1 MFIDLIME
9 KKLIDISTGELLQKF
24 GAGNHKPGS
33 GSASA
38 LQGMLS
44 AQLIL
49 TVIDLTNDPNDPKR
63 KESYSAY
70 IPKLLKIKQEI
81 DSRIYVAL
89 EGLFQLDSEEF
100 DKVIKLREARDNEQD
115 EIKKKKLAEEATDA
129 LVVSTE
135 TPIEIAELCLE
146 LATFANYVFDH
157 GFRSAR
163 GDSGVAI
170 NSAVSAV
177 ASCLSI
183 IELNLISLP
192 INERTE
198 KIRQRKS
205 AIRLKYDVLY
215 SNVNRPLNIL
225 EKKATQNRE
234 FHESITIFQKG
245 NLADSVKTNADIE
258 EIVRKLQNTLWLQ
271 RERIWKKETIN
282 NPKDVL
288 KPDVVL
294 EKVMNYTYF
303 LSASL
308 GTHSQGGEIFEIA
321 GLIDTTQ
328 KLVRVSKKFPQETQ
342 NFTAAHELG
351 HAILH
356 RQTVMHRDRPL
367 DGSTIVPKTLE
378 ETQAD
383 KFATY
388 FLMPSRMVEE
398 IFFEFFKT
406 PKFVINQNT
415 VFAIK
420 GESIQIMRKR
430 CQNRRGLAR
439 LLASTEFYGNKP
451 FNSLAKIFKVSTE
464 TIAIRLEELDLLE
477 F

>member
-1 MFIDLIME
+1 MGD
-9 KKLIDISTGELLQKF
+9 KLIDISTGKLLQKF

-44 AQLIL
+44 AQMIR
-49 TVIDLTNDPNDPKR
+49 TVINLTNDPNKPKR
-63 KESYSAY
+63 KELYSAY
-70 IPKLLKIKQEI
+70 IPKLLEIKQEI

-89 EGLFQLDSEEF
+89 EGLFQVDSEEF

-115 EIKKKKLAEEATDA
+115 KIKKKKLAEEATDA

-135 TPIEIAELCLE
+135 TPIKIAELCLE
-146 LATFANYVFDH
+146 LATFANYVFDN
-157 GFRSAR
+157 GFKSAR
-163 GDSGVAI
+163 GDCGVAI

-183 IELNLISLP
+183 IELNLILLP
-192 INERTE
+192 INERIE

-205 AIRLKYDVLY
+205 AIRLEYDILY

-225 EKKATQNRE
+225 EKEAVQNKE
-234 FHESITIFQKG
+234 FQESIAIFQKG
-245 NLADSVKTNADIE
+245 NLVDSVKTNADIE
-258 EIVRKLQNTLWLQ
+258 EIVRKLQNILWLQ
-271 RERIWKKETIN
+271 RERIWKNRTIE
-282 NPKDVL
+282 NPKNVL

-303 LSASL
+303 SSPSL
-308 GTHSQGGEIFEIA
+308 GNYEQNGELFEIA
-321 GLIDTTQ
+321 GLIDKKK
-328 KLVRVSKKFPQETQ
+328 KLVRISKNFPQETQ

-356 RQTVMHRDRPL
+356 RQTIMHRDRSL
-367 DGSTIVPKTLE
+367 DGSTTVPKTPE

-388 FLMPSRMVEE
+388 FLMPSKMVEE
-398 IFFEFFKT
+398 IFFEIFKT
-406 PKFVINQNT
+406 PKFIINQNT
-415 VFAIK
+415 VFFL
-420 GESIQIMRKR
+420 GNESVQTLKNQ
-430 CQNRRGLAR
+430 CKNRRGLAK
-439 LLASTEFYGNKP
+439 LLASTEF
-451 FNSLAKIFKVSTE
+451 T
-464 TIAIRLEELDLLE
+464 AIEHLNLWQKFLKCLLRQWQYV
-477 F
+477 